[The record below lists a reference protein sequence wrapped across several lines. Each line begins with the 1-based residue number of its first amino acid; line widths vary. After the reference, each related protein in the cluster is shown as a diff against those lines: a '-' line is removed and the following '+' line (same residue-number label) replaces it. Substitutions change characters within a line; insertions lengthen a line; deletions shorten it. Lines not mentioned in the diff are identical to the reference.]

1 MAHTL
6 GGLLGFAVVGF
17 FLPLFLGVVYSTTA
31 FTVAFIGLLLLA
43 AVAAPAVVRGG
54 IRLRMERREFA
65 G

>member
-6 GGLLGFAVVGF
+6 GGLFVFAVIGV
-17 FLPLFLGVVYSTTA
+17 FLPLFFGVVYSATA
-31 FTVAFIGLLLLA
+31 VMVTFIGLLLLA
-43 AVAAPAVVRGG
+43 SVAAPAVVRGG